1 MKQLFKVLAAGGI
14 FQAVIFS
21 AGSVATNA
29 ATQYSD
35 GAQKLSGSWECRG
48 AAGQTML
55 KFVDNEFFDYNGEQ
69 TAFTIVPGAIRVQGP
84 YGPVNYYYV
93 FRGDTLVIAFPDGS
107 RISCSKIPEEQG
119 R

>member
-1 MKQLFKVLAAGGI
+1 MKQLFKVLVAGGV
-14 FQAVIFS
+14 FHAVLFFT
-21 AGSVATNA
+21 GSGTIA

-35 GAQKLSGSWECRG
+35 GAQKLSGAWECRG

-55 KFVDNEFFDYNGEQ
+55 KFVDNEFFDYDGEQ
-69 TAFTIVPGAIRVQGP
+69 STFTLVPGAIRVQGP

-107 RISCSKIPEEQG
+107 RISCSKIAEDQA

>member
-1 MKQLFKVLAAGGI
+1 MKQLCKLLVAGGI
-14 FQAVIFS
+14 FHAVIFS
-21 AGSVATNA
+21 AGSGALA
-29 ATQYSD
+29 ATKYSD
-35 GAQKLSGSWECRG
+35 GSQKLSGSWECRG

-55 KFVDNEFFDYNGEQ
+55 KFVDDEFFDYNGEQ
-69 TAFTIVPGAIRVQGP
+69 TTFTIVPGAIRVQGP

-107 RISCSKIPEEQG
+107 RISCSKIAEGPA